1 MLAFRNNVIWPHIY
15 QEEAVGLHFM
25 YYLDYLRV
33 RKFRY
38 PSTSSSSDAQSEGE
52 VSSFSQP
59 IKTKIAVGATLSN
72 K

>member
-1 MLAFRNNVIWPHIY
+1 
-15 QEEAVGLHFM
+15 VGLHFM

-38 PSTSSSSDAQSEGE
+38 PSTSSSSDAKSEGE
-52 VSSFSQP
+52 VSSSSQP